1 MGIAADIAII
11 LVAALIGGF
20 VAQRLGQPLIIGYIL
35 AGIAVGPFTG
45 GITVSDSHDIELLA
59 EIGVA
64 LLLFAL
70 GIEFNLRTLAAVR
83 LVALLGTP
91 LQMLLTIVAGYG
103 IGLALGLDSAAALWF
118 GAVIS
123 LSSTMVILKTL
134 ATRGGLGTLASRV
147 MIGMLI
153 VQDLAVVPLLIILP
167 TLTNPIDGLP
177 ELGWAIVRAAVFLL
191 AMIFGGT
198 RLIPWLLRQ
207 VARWNSRE
215 LFLVSVTAIGLGVGY
230 ATYLTGLSFAFGA
243 FAAGIVLSESEYSH
257 QALSDILPLRD
268 VFGLLFF
275 VSIGMLLDPQ
285 YVWANA
291 ALIAAVVLV
300 ISVTKA
306 MIFVG
311 VSRTFGYRDGVPLA
325 VGLGLFQIGE
335 FAFVIARS
343 GLADGAI
350 PPSLFSLII
359 ATTVLTMI
367 LTPLVA
373 QAGEPLVA
381 WWRARGDVG
390 RHAAVAPAGERL
402 DDHIVIIGF
411 GRVGRYAADVLQRLG
426 LACVV
431 IDEDQRAFD
440 DARAAGIPVIYG
452 DASSP
457 TVLAAARVA
466 QARLVL
472 VVVAAAVDV
481 ERIVRQVRA
490 CAAGVPLLVRAAT
503 IGQIDDLQ
511 PFAVDEIIQP
521 EFEAGLEMVR
531 QTLLRLAFPPLA
543 VDALSDAVRDE
554 RYRSLQRQEGDLAHL
569 AWLRRAR
576 HALGI
581 DWVTIHERSPV
592 ADRTI
597 GSLQVRRRTGASIVA
612 ILREHDVI
620 SNPGPDDRLTIGD
633 AVAVLGTPEQRE
645 QFRRRLCAAPA
656 ATVADH
662 PGPPPTGVL

>member
-1 MGIAADIAII
+1 MGIAADITII

-20 VAQRLGQPLIIGYIL
+20 AAQRLGQPLIIGYIL

-45 GITVSDSHDIELLA
+45 GITVSDTHDIELLA

-70 GIEFNLRTLAAVR
+70 GIEFNLRTLAPVR
-83 LVALLGTP
+83 FVALLGAP
-91 LQMLLTIVAGYG
+91 LQMLLTIMAGYG
-103 IGLALGLDSAAALWF
+103 IGRALGWDAAAALWF
-118 GAVIS
+118 GVVIS

-134 ATRGGLGTLASRV
+134 AARSALGTLASRV

-153 VQDLAVVPLLIILP
+153 VQDLAVVPLLIIVP
-167 TLTNPIDGLP
+167 TLANPVDGLP
-177 ELGWAIVRAAVFLL
+177 ELGWAVVRAALFLL

-198 RLIPWLLRQ
+198 RLIPWVLRQ

-215 LFLVSVTAIGLGVGY
+215 LFLVSITAIGLGVGY

-291 ALIAAVVLV
+291 ALITAVVIMIGLV
-300 ISVTKA
+300 KA
-306 MIFVG
+306 AIFAG
-311 VSRTFGYRDGVPLA
+311 VSRIFGYRDGVPLA
-325 VGLGLFQIGE
+325 VGLGLFQVGE
-335 FAFVIARS
+335 FAFVIARA

-350 PPSLFSLII
+350 PSSLFSLII

-373 QAGEPLVA
+373 QATEPLVV
-381 WWRARGDVG
+381 WWRARRGAG
-390 RHAAVAPAGERL
+390 GPAMALPAGMAL
-402 DDHIVIIGF
+402 SDHIVIIGF
-411 GRVGRYAADVLQRLG
+411 GRVGRYTADVLRRLG

-440 DARAAGIPVIYG
+440 DARAADIPVIYG

-490 CAAGVPLLVRAAT
+490 CAAGVPLIVRAAT
-503 IGQIDDLQ
+503 VGQIDDLQ
-511 PFAVDEIIQP
+511 PFAVDEIVQP

-531 QTLLRLAFPPLA
+531 QTLLRLEFPALA
-543 VDALSDAVRDE
+543 IDALSDAVRDE
-554 RYRSLQRQEGDLAHL
+554 RYRPLQRQESDLAHL
-569 AWLRRAR
+569 ARLRRAR
-576 HALGI
+576 RALGI

-592 ADRTI
+592 AGRTI
-597 GSLQVRRRTGASIVA
+597 GSLRVRGRTGASIVA
-612 ILREHDVI
+612 ILRGQDVI
-620 SNPGPDDRLTIGD
+620 SNPGPDDWLMAGD
-633 AVAVLGTPEQRE
+633 AVAVLGTPEQRG
-645 QFRRRLCAAPA
+645 QFRERLCAAPA
-656 ATVADH
+656 GSPDH
-662 PGPPPTGVL
+662 PGPAPHALS